1 MVGVR
6 RWVVY
11 GGFCVSSLSYKMVGL
26 MDILRGKT
34 AVVGG
39 ASQGIGRAVAR
50 VLAAWGARVIALAR
64 SGELLQQLV
73 EELESV
79 GARGHGYRVVDF
91 EDVVEVEAVACD
103 ILAEVSVV
111 HILVNNTGG
120 PPSAPLLVAEA
131 GDFERAMRRH
141 LLAFHTLTKVFVP
154 GMQSARY
161 GRIINIASTSV
172 KAPIDGLG
180 VSNTVRAA
188 VANWA
193 KTLAVEL
200 GPYGI
205 TVNTVLPGA
214 TATERL
220 SSLIRT
226 WAERRKVSVDALAR
240 QMEESIPLKRFASPE
255 EIAHVVAFV
264 ASPWA
269 SYLNG
274 VNLPVDGGRTRCV

>member
-1 MVGVR
+1 
-6 RWVVY
+6 
-11 GGFCVSSLSYKMVGL
+11 
-26 MDILRGKT
+26 MDVLQGKT

-39 ASQGIGRAVAR
+39 ASRGIGRAVAR
-50 VLAAWGARVIALAR
+50 ALAAWGARVIVLAR
-64 SGELLQQLV
+64 SEELLRQLV
-73 EELESV
+73 VEL
-79 GARGHGYRVVDF
+79 GAAGAGGHGYRVVDF
-91 EDVVEVEAVACD
+91 GDVDAVEEVARN
-103 ILAEVSVV
+103 ILAEVSEV

-120 PPSAPLLVAEA
+120 PPSAPLLEAEA

-141 LLAFHTLTKVFVP
+141 LVAFHTLTKAFVP

-161 GRIINIASTSV
+161 GRVINIASTSV

-180 VSNTVRAA
+180 VSNAVRAA

-220 SSLIRT
+220 ASLLRT
-226 WAERRKVSVDALAR
+226 WAERRQVSVEALTR
-240 QMEESIPLKRFASPE
+240 QMEESIPLKRFADPE
-255 EIAHVVAFV
+255 EIAQVVAFV